1 MDHYANE
8 GLKRYIIEVNAI
20 KSYLLSIGACL
31 LSEKARLL
39 EDVGKNGDIKYIKE
53 NHKSFMREYKGI
65 LGSISKN
72 LNNIESNSYSNCIE
86 KIEINKEDIENKIDC
101 INKFTL

>member
-72 LNNIESNSYSNCIE
+72 LIILKVIVILIALKKSKLIK
-86 KIEINKEDIENKIDC
+86 KI
-101 INKFTL
+101 

>member
-53 NHKSFMREYKGI
+53 NQDRKSVV
-65 LGSISKN
+65 
-72 LNNIESNSYSNCIE
+72 
-86 KIEINKEDIENKIDC
+86 
-101 INKFTL
+101 